1 MSVEF
6 AGRPQKVGDDELCG
20 TARVRGGG
28 GGDWSYT
35 RGKTA
40 SEFSSRQQR
49 PHIGGAWALD
59 NTLTF
64 TLHCRRVGGWD
75 RGGPFEGGCWGVL
88 GDTCQS
94 LTEWK
99 NERGLMHS
107 TSRRLII
114 GLLAVIHT
122 LLIFVVDHQGH

>member
-6 AGRPQKVGDDELCG
+6 AGRPQKVRDDELCG

-75 RGGPFEGGCWGVL
+75 RGGRLRADVGVFWGTPASHRLGGRMKE
-88 GDTCQS
+88 DTTYAFNLPS
-94 LTEWK
+94 LDH
-99 NERGLMHS
+99 R
-107 TSRRLII
+107 
-114 GLLAVIHT
+114 AVSCHT
-122 LLIFVVDHQGH
+122 YSAHLCC

>member
-6 AGRPQKVGDDELCG
+6 AGRPQKVRDDELCG

-64 TLHCRRVGGWD
+64 TLHCRRVGGWVGA
-75 RGGPFEGGCWGVL
+75 GGRLRADVGVFWGTPASHRLGG
-88 GDTCQS
+88 
-94 LTEWK
+94 K
-99 NERGLMHS
+99 
-107 TSRRLII
+107 
-114 GLLAVIHT
+114 
-122 LLIFVVDHQGH
+122 